1 MGLAAAAHYRG
12 MQRSSFHQRKR
23 HNPTARLSNRVITLP
38 SGLFSEPKRE
48 SLMVLSLKSVLLLK
62 WSASAAGTKR
72 SWRCCH
78 RMSVV
83 RGEAENICSQ
93 RVFRLMNTHCKQVP
107 GLVVNATTHK
117 RRGRFALFVADTFG

>member
-1 MGLAAAAHYRG
+1 MGLAGAADYRG
-12 MQRSSFHQRKR
+12 MQRSNLHQRKR
-23 HNPTARLSNRVITLP
+23 HNPTARLSKRVITLP

-78 RMSVV
+78 PISLG
-83 RGEAENICSQ
+83 RGEAANIFSQ
-93 RVFRLMNTHCKQVP
+93 RGFRIM
-107 GLVVNATTHK
+107 TTHSAHVT
-117 RRGRFALFVADTFG
+117 R

>member
-12 MQRSSFHQRKR
+12 MQRSNFHQRKR
-23 HNPTARLSNRVITLP
+23 HNPTARLSKRVITLP

-93 RVFRLMNTHCKQVP
+93 RVFRL
-107 GLVVNATTHK
+107 
-117 RRGRFALFVADTFG
+117 

>member
-1 MGLAAAAHYRG
+1 MGLAGAADYRG
-12 MQRSSFHQRKR
+12 MQRSNLHQRKR
-23 HNPTARLSNRVITLP
+23 HNPTARLSKRVITLP

-78 RMSVV
+78 RMSAVTGGTGNSSSP
-83 RGEAENICSQ
+83 RD
-93 RVFRLMNTHCKQVP
+93 VFVMNTPCEHMSA
-107 GLVVNATTHK
+107 GESW
-117 RRGRFALFVADTFG
+117 GGALDT

>member
-12 MQRSSFHQRKR
+12 MQRSNFHQRKR
-23 HNPTARLSNRVITLP
+23 HNPTARLSKRVITLP

-72 SWRCCH
+72 SWRWWPRRILGKGC
-78 RMSVV
+78 
-83 RGEAENICSQ
+83 AATK
-93 RVFRLMNTHCKQVP
+93 LPTHV
-107 GLVVNATTHK
+107 TTLITLHSSH
-117 RRGRFALFVADTFG
+117 